1 MVRLYR
7 ITSVAALVLF
17 IVIAVA
23 HVLALMHFVNPP
35 MGVLAA
41 AVPLIL
47 FGQIVSIL
55 GLKGGS
61 LKMKTQ
67 RSTRDFGRQWLLIPT
82 ALRYIPNGW
91 KIFGLPFWYAYM
103 PVMFVYGIARAGG
116 SVEEVA
122 GKLVLTEKG
131 RVIRT
136 LTEQEAFSS
145 RADMFAG
152 FSVVLMAFAFAHFV
166 LLRFVV
172 PNRDAIIAEV
182 DDGRPH

>member
-1 MVRLYR
+1 
-7 ITSVAALVLF
+7 VAALVLF
-17 IVIAVA
+17 IALAFA
-23 HVLALMHFVNPP
+23 HVLALMHLVNPP

-41 AVPLIL
+41 AAPLIL

-61 LKMKTQ
+61 LKTQ
-67 RSTRDFGRQWLLIPT
+67 GSTRAFGRQWRL

-91 KIFGLPFWYAYM
+91 KIFGLPFWYAYV
-103 PVMFVYGIARAGG
+103 PVTFVYGMARAGG

-122 GKLVLTEKG
+122 GKLVLTEHG
-131 RVIRT
+131 RVIRA

-152 FSVVLMAFAFAHFV
+152 FSVILMAFAFAHFV

-172 PNRDAIIAEV
+172 PNRDAIIAE
-182 DDGRPH
+182 RAP